1 MFSANVSSFA
11 GSPVDVRRE
20 EPRMDGLT
28 FFSGSSVDMP
38 QEFPVML
45 EKAEQLDYVCL
56 HSHDFIEVVF
66 VARGSALHSH
76 IDLNGRTRT
85 NCLIQGDVFS
95 VQIGERHSY
104 EHCRDM
110 VLYNLFVRPEFLAQ
124 YPELRELPGW
134 QRFFGERS
142 CVPDTIIHFPASMRH
157 WGRLSLDR
165 AVAESLQKRAGSL
178 TIMTAQILDFLVTAL
193 RGPEMTRPEVHED
206 RFSILQSIAMMEE
219 NPERH
224 FTLEQLAKNSRMSV
238 PAYTQKFRSA
248 LGMSPMKYLL
258 KARLLH
264 VQHYLVSTELSI
276 NEIAALSGFCS
287 ANYLIKLFHRELG
300 ITPSQFRKQ
309 RELII
314 KK

>member
-1 MFSANVSSFA
+1 
-11 GSPVDVRRE
+11 
-20 EPRMDGLT
+20 MDGLT
-28 FFSGSSVDMP
+28 FFTGNNVNMPPGS
-38 QEFPVML
+38 PVML
-45 EKAEQLDYVCL
+45 EKAEQWEYVCP

-66 VARGSALHSH
+66 VAKGSALHSH
-76 IDLNGRTRT
+76 VDLNGRKRT

-95 VQIGERHSY
+95 VQIGEVHSY
-104 EHCRDM
+104 EQGRDL
-110 VLYNLFVRPEFLAQ
+110 VLYNIFVKPEFLAGR
-124 YPELRELPGW
+124 PELRELPGW

-142 CVPDTIIHFPASMRH
+142 RVSDTILHFPASMRH
-157 WGRLSLDR
+157 WETLSLDR
-165 AVAESLQKRAGSL
+165 AVAESQQRRAGYL

-193 RGPEMTRPEVHED
+193 RSPEMVRPEVHED
-206 RFSILQSIAMMEE
+206 RFCILQSIAMMEE

-224 FTLEQLAKNSRMSV
+224 FTLEQLAKISRMSV

-258 KARLLH
+258 KARLH
-264 VQHYLVSTELSI
+264 QVQHYLVSTELSI

>member
-1 MFSANVSSFA
+1 
-11 GSPVDVRRE
+11 
-20 EPRMDGLT
+20 MDGLT
-28 FFSGSSVDMP
+28 FCSGSSVDMP

-110 VLYNLFVRPEFLAQ
+110 VLYNLFVRPEFLVR

-178 TIMTAQILDFLVTAL
+178 TIMTA
-193 RGPEMTRPEVHED
+193 
-206 RFSILQSIAMMEE
+206 
-219 NPERH
+219 
-224 FTLEQLAKNSRMSV
+224 
-238 PAYTQKFRSA
+238 
-248 LGMSPMKYLL
+248 
-258 KARLLH
+258 
-264 VQHYLVSTELSI
+264 
-276 NEIAALSGFCS
+276 
-287 ANYLIKLFHRELG
+287 
-300 ITPSQFRKQ
+300 
-309 RELII
+309 
-314 KK
+314 

>member
-1 MFSANVSSFA
+1 
-11 GSPVDVRRE
+11 
-20 EPRMDGLT
+20 MDGLT
-28 FFSGSSVDMP
+28 FFTGNNVNMPPGS
-38 QEFPVML
+38 PVML
-45 EKAEQLDYVCL
+45 EKAEQWEYVCP
-56 HSHDFIEVVF
+56 HSLDFIEVVF
-66 VARGSALHSH
+66 VAKGSALHSH
-76 IDLNGRTRT
+76 VDLTGRKRT

-95 VQIGERHSY
+95 VQIGEVHSY
-104 EHCRDM
+104 EQGRDL
-110 VLYNLFVRPEFLAQ
+110 VLYNIFVKPEFLAGR
-124 YPELRELPGW
+124 PELRELPGW

-142 CVPDTIIHFPASMRH
+142 RVSDTILHFPASMRH
-157 WGRLSLDR
+157 WETLSLDR
-165 AVAESLQKRAGSL
+165 AVAESQQRRAGYL

-193 RGPEMTRPEVHED
+193 RSPEMVRPEVHED
-206 RFSILQSIAMMEE
+206 RFCILQSIAMMEE

-258 KARLLH
+258 KARLH
-264 VQHYLVSTELSI
+264 QVQHYLVSTELSI